1 LSFCPV
7 RSATSCLNG
16 GINLNLGKKTISLFV
31 GYSFCLFMSTY
42 YDFFLTLY
50 APLIIATII
59 LPFILKFPN
68 SLSLNILTAIATAI
82 PISSLLINLVPAEH
96 LPDLNLGFYH
106 LTKLETTTICI
117 SMILTKLPYI
127 NLKWIRG
134 VAKNALFA
142 SSFLILLTL
151 LSVQY
156 VPDGY
161 GPIIYV
167 VIPFLLPMIYHAAIG
182 KMKLF
187 RTLAI
192 AILTYTAAIGLDYY
206 FLTETKDKAIMI
218 EGNFPGF
225 LIMDYLIPIS
235 FGVTLFLG
243 YNPSDPLFGKNKN
256 KVAGEGDSGTDS
268 SDDHSSDTEDSN
280 KQDTSGNNDEKA
292 ETAQAT

>member
-1 LSFCPV
+1 M
-7 RSATSCLNG
+7 
-16 GINLNLGKKTISLFV
+16 ISLFV
-31 GYSFCLFMSTY
+31 GYSYCLFMSTY

-50 APLIIATII
+50 APLIIAAII

-68 SLSLNILTAIATAI
+68 HLSLNILTAIATAI
-82 PISSLLINLVPAEH
+82 PISTLLINLVPAEH

-106 LTKLETTTICI
+106 LTKLETTTICV
-117 SMILTKLPYI
+117 SMILAKLPYI
-127 NLKWIRG
+127 NLKWVRG
-134 VAKNALFA
+134 VAKNAFFA
-142 SSFLILLTL
+142 ASFLIILTL
-151 LSVQY
+151 LSVKY
-156 VPDGY
+156 IPDGY

-167 VIPFLLPMIYHAAIG
+167 VIPVLLPMIYHAAIG

-206 FLTETKDKAIMI
+206 FLTETKNKATII
-218 EGNFPGF
+218 EGSFPGF

-235 FGVTLFLG
+235 FVVTLFLG
-243 YNPSDPLFGKNKN
+243 FNPLGPLFGKNKN
-256 KVAGEGDSGTDS
+256 KVAGKGDSGKDL
-268 SDDHSSDTEDSN
+268 SDDHSSGTKDSI